1 MDETIAQEILHELF
15 SALEALETQSAAL
28 LQFVKDKGLATEQE
42 LAPYFEQAGNASN
55 VRWRAAR
62 VRIDH
67 LLASAFKAADRDAQ
81 AKGSESG
88 EKEDS
93 QNSAGSRA
101 GQEKE
106 KDKDKNEEVTEKNSS
121 QKQDSQRTDKDAARA
136 KLEAS
141 DVAPV
146 PENSDAQANPQR
158 NTNDREAGEKENQN
172 IKAGQAKG
180 EIKEHAA

>member
-1 MDETIAQEILHELF
+1 VDETIAQEILHEFF

-67 LLASAFKAADRDAQ
+67 LLASATKASDRDAQ
-81 AKGSESG
+81 AKVSKPE

-93 QNSAGSRA
+93 QKSAA
-101 GQEKE
+101 GEHS
-106 KDKDKNEEVTEKNSS
+106 EKNKEVSEKGSS
-121 QKQDSQRTDKDAARA
+121 QPQDSQRTDKDAARA
-136 KLEAS
+136 KLEAR
-141 DVAPV
+141 DEAPAA
-146 PENSDAQANPQR
+146 ENSDRHANEQR
-158 NTNDREAGEKENQN
+158 NTNDRKTGEKENQN
-172 IKAGQAKG
+172 NNQAGDN
-180 EIKEHAA
+180 IKEQAA